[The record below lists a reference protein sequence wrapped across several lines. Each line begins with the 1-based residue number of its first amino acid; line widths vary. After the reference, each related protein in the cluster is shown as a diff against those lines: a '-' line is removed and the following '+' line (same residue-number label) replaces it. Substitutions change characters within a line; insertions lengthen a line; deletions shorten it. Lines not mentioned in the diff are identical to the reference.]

1 MPEWLRPTLDK
12 IPKVVPEE
20 LLLRLVLAAVFGWLV
35 SMVYRHTRSREAVA
49 PSLPTT
55 LVLLTI
61 LIAIV
66 TQVIGDQ
73 VARAFSLVGAL
84 SIVRFR
90 TVVRDTQDTAFV
102 VFAVI
107 IGMAVGTN
115 DVLVALIGTG
125 VVGGTAFILRP
136 RGGGAETLSEAEFQ
150 LSVRAAMEQDPEKSF
165 HSAFAQHLQSHEFL
179 SAETAKQGSV
189 LELSYRV
196 RLRDGTSP
204 SALVKDLKLIAG
216 VQNVE
221 LRRGEAAEI

>member
-1 MPEWLRPTLDK
+1 MPDWLRPTLEK
-12 IPKVVPEE
+12 MPKVSPEE
-20 LLLRLVLAAVFGWLV
+20 LFFRLVLAAFFGWLV
-35 SMVYRHTRSREAVA
+35 SVIYRRTRSPEAVA

-115 DVLVALIGTG
+115 DLLVALIGTG
-125 VVGGTAFILRP
+125 VVGGVAFVLRP
-136 RGGGAETLSEAEFQ
+136 RGRNAEAFADTEFQ
-150 LSVRAAMEQDPEKSF
+150 LVVRAAIEQEPEKK
-165 HSAFAQHLQSHEFL
+165 FATEFEKYFQSHEFVG
-179 SAETAKQGSV
+179 AETAKQGSV

-196 RLRDGTSP
+196 RLRESASP
-204 SALVKDLKLIAG
+204 PELVKALKQIEG

-221 LRRGEAAEI
+221 LRRGEPVET